1 MSIKDEVII
10 GKKGEILPKKQLRE
24 RAGFHPGDKVI
35 IMAYPGELV
44 IKKVYSIK
52 ELFDLPFNSS
62 MFMKFFF
69 TSFIIK
75 SSNSCGNSFKIHFL
89 FQFT

>member
-24 RAGFHPGDKVI
+24 KAGFQPGDKVI
-35 IMAYPGELV
+35 IIAYPGELV

-52 ELFDLPFNSS
+52 ELFNLP
-62 MFMKFFF
+62 
-69 TSFIIK
+69 IIARGSAEEIEK
-75 SSNSCGNSFKIHFL
+75 EIEEEVLKQQELEENE
-89 FQFT
+89 